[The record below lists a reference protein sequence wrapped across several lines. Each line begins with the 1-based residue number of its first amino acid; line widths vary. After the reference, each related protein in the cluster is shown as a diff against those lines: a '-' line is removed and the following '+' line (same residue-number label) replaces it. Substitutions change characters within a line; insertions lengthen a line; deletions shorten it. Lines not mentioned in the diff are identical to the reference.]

1 MAGAGV
7 HGATWLLATDTTDA
21 TREPI
26 AGCMRTALA
35 VLLLLVLA
43 AASHA
48 VYEAMLLPAASTTA
62 AAQLLPSQM
71 PLPRLLPRSC
81 R

>member
-7 HGATWLLATDTTDA
+7 HGAMRLLATDTTDA

-48 VYEAMLLPAASTTA
+48 AL
-62 AAQLLPSQM
+62 
-71 PLPRLLPRSC
+71 
-81 R
+81 